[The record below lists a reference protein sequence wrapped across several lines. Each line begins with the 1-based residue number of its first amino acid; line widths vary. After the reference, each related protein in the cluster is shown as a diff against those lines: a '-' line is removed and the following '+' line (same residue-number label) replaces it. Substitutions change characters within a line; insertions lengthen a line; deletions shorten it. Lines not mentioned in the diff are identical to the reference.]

1 MSAWLI
7 ILLQI
12 LPLLLEWLEKLLK
25 RKGKLKPREI
35 ERLNEVLWYTSRISS
50 VAVKA
55 GCEGGGVKPD
65 VVVSNQ
71 RRTHEE
77 C

>member
-25 RKGKLKPREI
+25 RKGKLKPREM
-35 ERLNEVLWYTSRISS
+35 ERLNEVLWYTARVDSAAI
-50 VAVKA
+50 KA
-55 GCEGGGVKPD
+55 GCKHGGVNP
-65 VVVSNQ
+65 
-71 RRTHEE
+71 EE
-77 C
+77 NS

>member
-1 MSAWLI
+1 MNVWLI

-25 RKGKLKPREI
+25 RKGKLKPREM
-35 ERLNEVLWYTSRISS
+35 ERLNEVLWYTARVDR

-55 GCEGGGVKPD
+55 GCQHGGVSPKED
-65 VVVSNQ
+65 S
-71 RRTHEE
+71 
-77 C
+77 